1 MNDLNQKIKEFARKA
16 YELDALAD
24 YGEWTPNLLSE
35 ELLKSMH
42 GVFVEFAKLVAE
54 DCAMIAY
61 QTSDIDGECCANNI
75 LYQYDNDNFRSQK

>member
-24 YGEWTPNLLSE
+24 YGNWTPNKVSE
-35 ELLKSMH
+35 ELLRSMH
-42 GVFVEFAKLVAE
+42 GVFIQFARLVAE

-61 QTSDIDGECCANNI
+61 QTSDIDCANNI
-75 LYQYDNDNFRSQK
+75 LYQYDIDNFRSQK